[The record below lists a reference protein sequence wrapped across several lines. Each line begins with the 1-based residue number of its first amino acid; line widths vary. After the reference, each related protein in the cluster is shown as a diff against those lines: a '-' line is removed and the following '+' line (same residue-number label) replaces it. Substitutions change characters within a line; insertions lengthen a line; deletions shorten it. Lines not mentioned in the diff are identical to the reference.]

1 MIART
6 SIICVM
12 SLFLLAPNFAN
23 AQTTETQKDPADVNS
38 SAESD
43 DQDRKVKSQS
53 SNATSMDHFMRIR
66 KSPKRKPIAFESSVT
81 RYIATNKDG
90 EKVFV
95 DLIGVVHIGEK
106 KYYDKLNRIFKKY
119 DSVLYELVAPEGT
132 VIPKGGGR
140 AEGFNPIASLQKG
153 MQQML
158 GLEFQLNHIDY
169 EKENFRHAD
178 MSPTEFMESM
188 KNNDESFA
196 KIMVKAMGQS
206 LAQSSP
212 IQISNFD
219 LLRVAFARDKEIK
232 MRQLFAKQMIDME
245 GGMAIFEGRDGST
258 IINHRNGKA
267 MQVLED
273 VLDSGKKKVAIFYG
287 AGHLPDMERRLTS
300 DFKMKRGGQYWL
312 EAWKLKR

>member
-1 MIART
+1 MLVRT
-6 SIICVM
+6 SILLGLT
-12 SLFLLAPNFAN
+12 LFLFAPEFAF
-23 AQTTETQKDPADVNS
+23 AQATEAKSDAAIASDTSDDKKDRKSGSDSS
-38 SAESD
+38 SA
-43 DQDRKVKSQS
+43 
-53 SNATSMDHFMRIR
+53 NSMDHFMRVR
-66 KSPKRKPIAFESSVT
+66 KSSKRKPVAFETSVT
-81 RYIATNKDG
+81 RYIAKNNDG
-90 EKVFV
+90 ENVYV
-95 DLIGVVHIGEK
+95 DLIGVVHIGEQA
-106 KYYDKLNRIFKKY
+106 YYDKLNRIFENY

-140 AEGFNPIASLQKG
+140 AEGFNPIASLQMG

-158 GLEFQLNHIDY
+158 GLEFQLNHINY

-206 LAQSSP
+206 LAQSSQS
-212 IQISNFD
+212 QISNFD

-232 MRQLFAKQMIDME
+232 MRQLFARQMIDME

-267 MQVLED
+267 MQILED